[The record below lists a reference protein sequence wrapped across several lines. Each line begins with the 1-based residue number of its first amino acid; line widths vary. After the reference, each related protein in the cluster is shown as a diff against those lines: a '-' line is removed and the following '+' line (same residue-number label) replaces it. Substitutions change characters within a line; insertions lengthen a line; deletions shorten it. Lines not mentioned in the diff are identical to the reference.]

1 MADPKTKKAH
11 NFGNK
16 YTTQAGLAL
25 TEDGK
30 STSTEVMFIAGS
42 GAPSGAYNLTSA
54 VGFYFRNDGSTGDL
68 IMYWTVDTGATWT
81 AAVLAS

>member
-1 MADPKTKKAH
+1 
-11 NFGNK
+11 
-16 YTTQAGLAL
+16 
-25 TEDGK
+25 
-30 STSTEVMFIAGS
+30 MFIAGS